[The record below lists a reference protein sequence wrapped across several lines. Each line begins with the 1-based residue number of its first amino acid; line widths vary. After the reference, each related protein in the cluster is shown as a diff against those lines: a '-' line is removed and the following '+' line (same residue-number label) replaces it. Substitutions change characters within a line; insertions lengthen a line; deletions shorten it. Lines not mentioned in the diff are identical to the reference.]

1 MFHIRALYS
10 TLYFS
15 ILVLYVLQSA
25 ADLILFGAFWYQEVL
40 LEDFFALDV
49 AKNVQKK
56 PVMLMIYK

>member
-25 ADLILFGAFWYQEVL
+25 ADLILFGAFWYQKVL
-40 LEDFFALDV
+40 LEDIFAIDM

-56 PVMLMIYK
+56 SFVLMA